1 MYKMNIKSVVFLL
14 SVFTIILFGA
24 PAKAQNV
31 NGQNFS
37 NIRVD
42 ELTDDQIR
50 QIVKQVES
58 SGLPES
64 QLEQMAIARG
74 MQPSEVQKLRARV
87 EAVKAKSSATG
98 AQDATVKGKDGSR
111 SRSFEGEVE
120 EISNADDKKTESEAD
135 VALQALKSKIFG
147 KELFSN
153 AATTFEPNLRLAT
166 PLNYVIGTGD
176 QLLID
181 IYGYSEV
188 SYQLTVSPEGNI
200 NIPYA
205 GIVPVSGI
213 TVEAATARI
222 RSKLAPIYSGL
233 KTGNTKLSIAI
244 GNIRS
249 IKVIL
254 TGEVTK
260 PGTYTLPSL
269 ATVFNALYSSGGPT
283 ENGSFRAIEIIRNGK
298 KVATLDVYDFLLK
311 GDLKNNIRL
320 QDQDIIRIPTY
331 LKRVEIVGEV
341 KRPAIF
347 EMKEGENLEQLLNFA
362 GGFTE
367 RAYQARLKVLK
378 NTTTERKIADVVA
391 DAFASYQPQSG
402 DKFFVNEI
410 LDRFENR
417 VTIEGA
423 VFRPGQYEL
432 TPGLTVRNLIQTAE
446 GLKEDAFKNRAYITR
461 LTADNNTELI
471 SFDVA
476 KVMSGAAADIPLKRE
491 DVINIA
497 SIFELREAYAVNIDG
512 EVRYPGQFPF
522 SENMS
527 LEELIIK
534 AGGFKES
541 ATPQRIEISRRV
553 INADSLASSASA
565 RTAEVFQIEVDRDLS
580 TVSSKFILKP
590 FDLITVRSA
599 PGYEVQRQVRIE
611 GEVLYPGVYSITRKD
626 ERISDLIRRAG
637 GLSQLAYPKGASLK
651 REGRWENELDRE
663 KEDLKLQQFK
673 KVQRGAKDSTV
684 VELENKLT
692 RNNFVGINL
701 EHILE
706 KPGKRYDLFLEEGDI
721 ISVPKEL
728 QTVKVSGE
736 VLSPN
741 TVLYTKSKGF
751 KQYVNNAGG
760 FSQNALKSRAYI
772 IYANGAVRSTK
783 KFLFFNNYPLVTTG
797 AEIFVPKAE
806 EKRKLTPAETIGII
820 SGLASFGAIILGVMN
835 LIK

>member
-1 MYKMNIKSVVFLL
+1 MNIKSVVFLL